1 MEKTNKY
8 YSIIENLVRQ
18 HKKFPGYEDIIE
30 DIIDDVYSHSEV
42 IINSI
47 NNDSVIK
54 AYLEK
59 VISTSI
65 ITVPKKLHFK
75 QVSPNKSTADV
86 NTELID
92 RMINSAHYT
101 EKPSGDIPELKI
113 TAENS
118 LSDDS
123 LAVDATAGGDIEE
136 TPVVEELSTAD
147 EIQMP
152 EFSEG
157 DTIEQA
163 KEEESETVELPKE
176 EPSHVGELDIADE
189 IQISEFAED
198 DTIAQVKEGEES
210 ETIELPIEEETSTI
224 EDFEAVD
231 EVQMPESLEEDNL
244 ELLNEEESQTIEL
257 PIEEETSTIEDF
269 GAADEIQMP
278 EFTEDDTIEQV
289 NEEESEVIELPIE
302 EETSAVEV
310 HETADDIRMPEFTED
325 NTIVQ
330 VDEEVNDAIE
340 LPIEDADFNNE
351 EDLNIVDEVEP
362 IEALEEAPADII
374 TEETALEPESEP
386 EPDLEEV
393 PAVDEP
399 FEIIQDEPETFNL
412 DEDYNLEEADSGELL
427 EEFSGD
433 STVSL
438 DLEEDVTPFELEEQ
452 TEDKEEP
459 EQPSDTVS
467 VIDYSVFNYEPEI
480 DNDDIDVEGIS
491 KELVELNHKRGD
503 LNILKVY
510 ELKYKEN
517 LSVQEIALQLEMSE
531 YSVIEA
537 LSEIIAVV

>member
-65 ITVPKKLHFK
+65 ITVPKKLNFK
-75 QVSPNKSTADV
+75 QVSTKNTNDV

-92 RMINSAHYT
+92 RMINSAHNT
-101 EKPSGDIPELKI
+101 EKPSNAIPELKMEE
-113 TAENS
+113 ENT
-118 LSDDS
+118 LQDDS
-123 LAVDATAGGDIEE
+123 LAVDETADVYIEE
-136 TPVVEELSTAD
+136 SPVVEEIETAD
-147 EIQMP
+147 EIEIP
-152 EFSEG
+152 EFSEE
-157 DTIEQA
+157 DNL
-163 KEEESETVELPKE
+163 EE
-176 EPSHVGELDIADE
+176 INDE
-189 IQISEFAED
+189 
-198 DTIAQVKEGEES
+198 VS
-210 ETIELPIEEETSTI
+210 ETIELPIEEPSP
-224 EDFEAVD
+224 D
-231 EVQMPESLEEDNL
+231 E
-244 ELLNEEESQTIEL
+244 ELDIAE
-257 PIEEETSTIEDF
+257 
-269 GAADEIQMP
+269 EIQIP
-278 EFTEDDTIEQV
+278 EFSEEDTIEQV
-289 NEEESEVIELPIE
+289 NEEEEEESEGIELPIE

-310 HETADDIRMPEFTED
+310 LETADDIQMPEFTED
-325 NTIVQ
+325 DTIVQ

-351 EDLNIVDEVEP
+351 EELNIVDEVEP
-362 IEALEEAPADII
+362 IEALEEAPVDII

-438 DLEEDVTPFELEEQ
+438 DIEEDVTPFELEEQ
-452 TEDKEEP
+452 TEDKEEQ
-459 EQPSDTVS
+459 EQSSDTAS

-531 YSVIEA
+531 DSVIEA

>member
-198 DTIAQVKEGEES
+198 DTIAQVKEEES
-210 ETIELPIEEETSTI
+210 ETIELPIEEETSII
-224 EDFEAVD
+224 EDLEVAD
-231 EVQMPESLEEDNL
+231 EVQMPEFSEEDNL
-244 ELLNEEESQTIEL
+244 EGVNDEESETIEL
-257 PIEEETSTIEDF
+257 PIEEPSSVEELDIAE
-269 GAADEIQMP
+269 ENQIP
-278 EFTEDDTIEQV
+278 EFSEEDTIEQV
-289 NEEESEVIELPIE
+289 NEEESEGIELLIE
-302 EETSAVEV
+302 EEPSAVEDL
-310 HETADDIRMPEFTED
+310 ETTDFTDDD
-325 NTIVQ
+325 TIVQ

-340 LPIEDADFNNE
+340 LPIADADFNNE
-351 EDLNIVDEVEP
+351 EELNIVDEVEP

-399 FEIIQDEPETFNL
+399 FEIIQDGPETFNL